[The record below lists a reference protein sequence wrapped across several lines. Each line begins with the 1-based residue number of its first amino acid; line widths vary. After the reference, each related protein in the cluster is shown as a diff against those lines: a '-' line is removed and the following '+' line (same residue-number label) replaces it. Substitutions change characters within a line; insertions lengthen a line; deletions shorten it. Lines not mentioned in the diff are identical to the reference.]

1 MSSRRAT
8 AGLLAAAALAPPIV
22 WLFPA
27 LALRQAP
34 TFRDQGDFFFPL
46 KLHTADRLRRGE
58 LPLWNPLSGGGEPWL
73 ANLQSGVYYPPG
85 LFFLLPSPALAA
97 GLYLL
102 LHFAAAAF
110 GMRAFLRQE
119 GVSESAA
126 LAGSAAF
133 TASGFSASLSSY
145 WNHFGAFAW
154 LPALAFFA
162 RRGLRTRSDRLAFAG
177 LLALQALSGSP
188 EMSIATAAVAALFVW
203 RSRPEPEGGF
213 AAGLSLRLRR
223 LAAAAALGVVLAAAA
238 LVPFAELASVSDRRG
253 PLPAPEREAGSVGRV
268 GFSSAIGRSPGNGGT
283 SYLTSLA
290 AGTLT
295 LLFAAAAFRDPERRG
310 LALLLAAIGAAG
322 ILLAASAPPGTWVRA
337 IPPLDRFRYPAKA
350 LALTAFSLSV
360 LAGLGLDALRFSPA
374 ARRRGFVAALGAAG
388 LLLVLVS
395 RQPALCRIAE
405 AAGILALAALA
416 LVPAT
421 LDRPALSAVLEAVAA
436 LLLAASLIPAG
447 TSLFRFAA
455 EAEVRRPAAAAAFL
469 RSVPGRVLTPP
480 MGALVSYV
488 LRDGTFDTAALRRQ
502 RESLLGY
509 TNLLQG
515 IRTLRTASPLATQ
528 AARRIADTVD
538 TSRDPQPPAGQASVR
553 VVWTP
558 FLPENMGSRRVG
570 DFYRAPVNPY
580 RPRLSFARGFSLESD
595 PARAWQLAAAANA
608 DARRVVLD
616 RAPIPAPIEGS
627 SGKGFVVARIAEDRP
642 ERVVAEV
649 SSDAAGI
656 LVLTDVAYPGWKAQ
670 ADGSPAEILL
680 ADGVFRAV
688 ALPAGSHRV
697 VFVYKPASVI
707 AGAALSIAGLIV
719 FLFLARSGEPRR
731 AGAVL

>member
-1 MSSRRAT
+1 VSSRRAP
-8 AGLLAAAALAPPIV
+8 AGLLAAAALAPPV
-22 WLFPA
+22 FWLFPA
-27 LALRQAP
+27 LALRKAP

-46 KLHTADRLRRGE
+46 KLYTADRLRRGE

-85 LFFLLPSPALAA
+85 LLFLLPSPALAA

-126 LAGSAAF
+126 LAGSGAF
-133 TASGFSASLSSY
+133 AASGFSASLSSY

-188 EMSIATAAVAALFVW
+188 EMSLATAAIAALFVW

-223 LAAAAALGVVLAAAA
+223 LAAAAALGLVLAAAA
-238 LVPFAELASVSDRRG
+238 LVPFAELAAVSDRRG
-253 PLPAPEREAGSVGRV
+253 PLPIAEREAGSVGPI
-268 GFSSAIGRSPGNGGT
+268 GLSSAIGTSPGNAGT
-283 SYLTSLA
+283 SYVTSLA

-295 LLFAAAAFRDPERRG
+295 LLFAAAAFADRERRG
-310 LALLLAAIGAAG
+310 LVLLLAAIGAAG
-322 ILLAASAPPGTWVRA
+322 ILLAAGGAPGTWIRA

-360 LAGLGLDALRFSPA
+360 LAGLGLDAMRFSPG
-374 ARRRGFVAALGAAG
+374 ARRRAFVLALAGAG
-388 LLLVLVS
+388 LFLVVFS
-395 RQPALCRIAE
+395 RQPAAGRIAE
-405 AAGILALAALA
+405 GAGIAALAALA
-416 LVPAT
+416 FVP
-421 LDRPALSAVLEAVAA
+421 PARSVPSAGLEAAAA
-436 LLLAASLIPAG
+436 LLLAASLVAPG
-447 TSLFRFAA
+447 TGLFRFAA
-455 EAEVRRPAAAAAFL
+455 EAEVRRPGAAAAFL
-469 RSVPGRVLTPP
+469 RAVPGRVLTPP
-480 MGALVSYV
+480 MGVLVTYV
-488 LRDGTFDTAALRRQ
+488 LRDGTFDAAALARQ

-515 IRTLRTASPLATQ
+515 IRTLRTASPLATG
-528 AARRIADTVD
+528 AARGIADSID
-538 TSRDPQPPAGQASVR
+538 TARDPQPPAGQASVR
-553 VVWTP
+553 LVWTP

-580 RPRLSFARGFSLESD
+580 RPRVSFARGFSLEPD
-595 PARAWQLAAAANA
+595 AARAWQRAAATDA

-616 RAPIPAPIEGS
+616 RAPVPAPIEGS
-627 SGKGFVVARIAEDRP
+627 AGKGFVVARIAEESP

-649 SSDAAGI
+649 NSDSAGI

-670 ADGSPAEILL
+670 ADGNPAEILL
-680 ADGVFRAV
+680 ADGVFRGV

-697 VFVYKPASVI
+697 LFVYRPASVI
-707 AGAALSIAGLIV
+707 AGAALSIAGLLV
-719 FLFLARSGEPRR
+719 FLFLARAGEPRR

>member
-1 MSSRRAT
+1 MSSRRAP
-8 AGLLAAAALAPPIV
+8 AGLLAAAALAPAVV

-27 LALRQAP
+27 LALRRAP
-34 TFRDQGDFFFPL
+34 SFRDQGDFFFPL
-46 KLHTADRLRRGE
+46 KLYTADRLRRGE

-85 LFFLLPSPALAA
+85 ILFLLPSPALAA
-97 GLYLL
+97 GIFLL
-102 LHFAAAAF
+102 LHFAAAAL

-133 TASGFSASLSSY
+133 AASGFSASLSSY
-145 WNHFGAFAW
+145 WNHFGAYAW
-154 LPALAFFA
+154 LPALAVFA

-188 EMSIATAAVAALFVW
+188 EMSLATAAVAALFVW
-203 RSRPEPEGGF
+203 RSRPEAEGGF
-213 AAGLSLRLRR
+213 AAGPSLRLLR
-223 LAAAAALGVVLAAAA
+223 LGAALALGLVLAAAA
-238 LVPFAELASVSDRRG
+238 LVPFAELAAVSDRSG
-253 PLPAPEREAGSVGRV
+253 PLPAAERESGSVGAI
-268 GFSSAIGRSPGNGGT
+268 GLSSAIGRSPGNGGT

-295 LLFAAAAFRDPERRG
+295 LLFAGAAFADRERRG
-310 LALLLAAIGAAG
+310 LVLLLAAIGAAG
-322 ILLAASAPPGTWVRA
+322 ILLAAAGAPGAWVRS

-360 LAGLGLDALRFSPA
+360 LAGLGLDALRFSPD
-374 ARRRGFVAALGAAG
+374 ARRRACVLALAGAG
-388 LLLVLVS
+388 LLLVLFS
-395 RQPALCRIAE
+395 RQPAACRIAE
-405 AAGILALAALA
+405 AAGIAAVASLAF
-416 LVPAT
+416 VPPGRA
-421 LDRPALSAVLEAVAA
+421 ALSAALEGAAA
-436 LLLAASLIPAG
+436 LLLAASLIPPGAG
-447 TSLFRFAA
+447 LFRFAA
-455 EAEVRRPAAAAAFL
+455 EGEVRRPAGDAAFL
-469 RSVPGRVLTPP
+469 RAVPGRVLTPP
-480 MGALVSYV
+480 MGVLVSYV
-488 LRDGTFDTAALRRQ
+488 LRDGSFDAAALARQ

-528 AARRIADTVD
+528 ASRRIADSID
-538 TSRDPQPPAGQASVR
+538 SARDPQPPAGQASVR

-580 RPRLSFARGFSLESD
+580 RPRVSFARGFSLEPD
-595 PARAWQLAAAANA
+595 AARAWQRAAAGNA

-616 RAPIPAPIEGS
+616 RAPVPAPIEGS
-627 SGKGFVVARIAEDRP
+627 PGKGFVVARIAEERP

-656 LVLTDVAYPGWKAQ
+656 LVLTDVSYPGWKAR
-670 ADGSPAEILL
+670 ADGNPAEILL
-680 ADGVFRAV
+680 ADGVFRGV

-697 VFVYKPASVI
+697 EFVYRPASVI
-707 AGAALSIAGLIV
+707 AGAALSIAGL
-719 FLFLARSGEPRR
+719 LFCLLLARAGEPRR